1 MKKSTAIVLLAV
13 ALLLIAA
20 GIFLGVTEGFGARRT
35 ENYGDFSDCTEIRAS
50 TDDLDLC
57 LYLASGDRLEV
68 DVYNTDRVQLDSVN
82 GVLTITQRPET
93 FRDRWFRLFRR
104 DKAQVVVWV
113 PEGQLRSVTAE
124 VGSGSFAANDLPA
137 ETASL
142 NVTAGSGDVSLYSS
156 AFAGITASA
165 SSGTVFTGD
174 LTVGED
180 LSVKVSS
187 GSISLSETRARRVE
201 LNASS
206 GGVWL
211 GTMDAEEELTIK
223 TSSGEVSLSQAQAGQ
238 LQIRTTSGDVWA
250 ETIRSTGSIV
260 VSSTSG
266 GVSLTVPES
275 PELQIESTSGDVWC
289 VLPGRHEDYAITAST
304 GSGRVSGVHSGHG
317 NEAKIVTVTTTSGD
331 ISLDY
336 AG

>member
-1 MKKSTAIVLLAV
+1 MGTSPTVRRSGPPRTIWICAFTRLPATGWRWTSTIP
-13 ALLLIAA
+13 
-20 GIFLGVTEGFGARRT
+20 TECNWT
-35 ENYGDFSDCTEIRAS
+35 PS
-50 TDDLDLC
+50 TGSSPSP
-57 LYLASGDRLEV
+57 SGP
-68 DVYNTDRVQLDSVN
+68 
-82 GVLTITQRPET
+82 RPS
-93 FRDRWFRLFRR
+93 
-104 DKAQVVVWV
+104 
-113 PEGQLRSVTAE
+113 GAE
-124 VGSGSFAANDLPA
+124 VGSGSFTANDLPA

-142 NVTAGSGDVSLYSS
+142 NVTAGSGDVSLYGSS
-156 AFAGITASA
+156 FAGITASA

-174 LTVGED
+174 LTVGEG
-180 LSVKVSS
+180 LIVKVSS

-206 GGVWL
+206 GDIWL
-211 GTMDAEEELTIK
+211 GGMDAEEELAIR

-250 ETIRSTGSIV
+250 ETIRSAGSIA

-289 VLPGRHEDYAITAST
+289 VLPGRHEDYAVTAST
-304 GSGRVSGVHSGHG
+304 GSGRVSGVHSDHG
-317 NEAKIVTVTTTSGD
+317 EGAKTVTVTTTSGD

>member
-57 LYLASGDRLEV
+57 LYSASGDRLEV

-93 FRDRWFRLFRR
+93 FWDRFHLFRR
-104 DKAQVVVWV
+104 DRGQVVVWV

-124 VGSGSFAANDLPA
+124 VGSGSFTANDLPA

-142 NVTAGSGDVSLYSS
+142 NVTAGSGDVSLYGSS
-156 AFAGITASA
+156 FAGITASA

-174 LTVGED
+174 LTVGEG
-180 LSVKVSS
+180 LIVKVSS

-206 GGVWL
+206 GDIWL
-211 GTMDAEEELTIK
+211 GGMDAEEELAIR

-250 ETIRSTGSIV
+250 ETIRSAGSIA

-289 VLPGRHEDYAITAST
+289 VLPGRHEDYAVTAST
-304 GSGRVSGVHSGHG
+304 GSGRVSGVHSDHG
-317 NEAKIVTVTTTSGD
+317 EGAKTVTVTTTSGD